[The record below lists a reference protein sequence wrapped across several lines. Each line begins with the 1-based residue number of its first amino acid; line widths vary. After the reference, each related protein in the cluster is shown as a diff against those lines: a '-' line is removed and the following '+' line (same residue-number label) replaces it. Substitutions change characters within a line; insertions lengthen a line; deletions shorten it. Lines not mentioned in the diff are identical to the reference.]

1 MTDRAAYRYPAGR
14 LIVFTRAPVAGTVK
28 TRLAAH
34 IGTQAAVQLYTQ
46 LLQDTLATAVD
57 AGLTPV
63 ELHVTPD
70 TRHPVIR
77 SLQDRLP
84 ITAHAQHGGDLG
96 QRMYGALQ
104 NALAAS
110 EFALL
115 IGSDCPVMTADYLHQ
130 ACRELRTGKDLV
142 LGPAEDGG
150 YVLIGTRSCRQE
162 LFQDIPWGS
171 DGVLPATR
179 QRAQSLRLRYA
190 ELGTLWDIDT
200 PADLERWQTERR
212 SRPAPAPA
220 APTTIGWSHRHETE
234 QIR

>member
-1 MTDRAAYRYPAGR
+1 MTSQAAYRYPAGR
-14 LIVFTRAPVAGTVK
+14 IIVFARAPVAGAVK

-34 IGTQAAVQLYTQ
+34 IGAQAAAQLYTQ
-46 LLQDTLATAVD
+46 LLQDTLGTAVD

-77 SLQDRLP
+77 SLLERLP

-104 NALAAS
+104 DALAQS

-115 IGSDCPVMTADYLHQ
+115 IGSDCAVMTADYLHQ
-130 ACRELRTGKDLV
+130 ACRELQTNKDLV
-142 LGPAEDGG
+142 VGPAEDGG
-150 YVLIGTRSCRQE
+150 YVLIGARHCCQE

-171 DGVLPATR
+171 DEVLPATR
-179 QRAQSLRLRYA
+179 GRAQSLRLRYA

-200 PADLERWQTERR
+200 PADLERWHTERR
-212 SRPAPAPA
+212 SRPAQAPA
-220 APTTIGWSHRHETE
+220 ADTKV
-234 QIR
+234 